1 MTKLSCNPV
10 LGLSV
15 SGRPRPDAFSFTPLD
30 SAASKGRTDV
40 LKSLLRCYDVNYIS
54 NGKIAPLDHA
64 GLGGHEDAVRV
75 LLQAGARYDLLTG
88 GVDRKMGPQSPLYH
102 AATSGS
108 AATVGLFLQPPPPLL
123 PQPSDTDCWVA
134 LDHAGFLGHV
144 DVARALIDK
153 LHGHRRGA
161 AIDCDVGHEA
171 ALGIAKGGSVEVASA
186 LLDWWPEAVNLRI
199 SIEDG
204 AMLHTAAM
212 YGHVELVKLL
222 LGRGADLLQRNRKSW
237 TALHNAAAGG
247 NVEVINALWEH
258 EHTQRSSTY
267 RKLKLH
273 NLWNGLGERTSA
285 LCVAAIYGQLEAA
298 KRLVDL
304 GADMNTWKLISA
316 HETPLYFA
324 AREGHAPVV
333 EWLIA
338 QGARLH
344 GEEAA
349 DTPLHAAA
357 ENGRL
362 AVVQVL
368 LPALNKL
375 KKGEAPKRLALL
387 QHLSSHG
394 YTEGEITWV
403 RSVRAISGISAAI
416 SVISRLFRIISG
428 YFAVFLCISG
438 VFRDY
443 FTDYF
448 ASISGL
454 FRSILPLFRIISQV
468 IFPSRH
474 TALHLAATSGSLW
487 VVRHLLTREVQ
498 LLEKHYKNRLKAGK
512 SPVWGDFTVYRRCWQ
527 DWTPLGF
534 CAMSE
539 APSAVFRAL
548 LGHMEDERVMALGGE
563 DAQTVREMVQ
573 EVLDGIAQRKLPW
586 KRVIK
591 ELNASLARL
600 RRWEA
605 LRYLLKSIGSEDVTD
620 QPITLP
626 NKAPQDSED
635 SIAPV
640 FLIPGIEGMAVMLQS
655 LCEYIKAPTLVLQL
669 PYTDEKSTT
678 IQDFARSVYKHIKS
692 HLAPKASFKLVG
704 YSFGGMVSTELVRL
718 LEQDGHV
725 GELVLLDG
733 APAGMQE
740 LTKVWIKED
749 GNTTE
754 LEMDVLVR
762 LWFLTN
768 QSDFDNFR
776 CPLETQDRLCKESSL
791 ERRLRQ
797 IIPKKSK
804 TAAHSKKGMA
814 AAFRS
819 FVNRIVAV
827 NNYRPPSSAK
837 KLRSTVTLIRPTSQT
852 FKHDQEDCGLTDLFA
867 QDTIPVH
874 FVEGDHNTM
883 LDNVETAAIIN
894 AVLVEGT
901 AGNKTFGD
909 KVAADSRLSAKSQ

>member
-362 AVVQVL
+362 AV
-368 LPALNKL
+368 
-375 KKGEAPKRLALL
+375 
-387 QHLSSHG
+387 
-394 YTEGEITWV
+394 
-403 RSVRAISGISAAI
+403 
-416 SVISRLFRIISG
+416 
-428 YFAVFLCISG
+428 
-438 VFRDY
+438 
-443 FTDYF
+443 
-448 ASISGL
+448 
-454 FRSILPLFRIISQV
+454 
-468 IFPSRH
+468 
-474 TALHLAATSGSLW
+474 
-487 VVRHLLTREVQ
+487 VQ